1 MCINKSTYPRYELI
15 THPFIFAYI
24 CIYANVSLTCMT
36 HHIFAYMN
44 KLPPPIYLHI
54 CKYSFFIYVSILYLH
69 IGINYFALHICIYN
83 ICSNM
88 SLWHIHLYHIFAY
101 FNKLT
106 PEGEGRAGSGAH
118 LPRFGGGVWGLTPHP
133 VPKFS
138 LGLGEGGWRRGC
150 GILRYSLFNPFLGF
164 GRRGCGQVFLAS

>member
-1 MCINKSTYPRYELI
+1 MTFSYIFAWFILYSLISLYVHTQIYISAIWINYPSLH
-15 THPFIFAYI
+15 TFAYI

-44 KLPPPIYLHI
+44 KLPVPIYLHI

-69 IGINYFALHICIYN
+69 IGINYFALHVCTYN

-106 PEGEGRAGSGAH
+106 RKEKDVLARA
-118 LPRFGGGVWGLTPHP
+118 LT
-133 VPKFS
+133 F
-138 LGLGEGGWRRGC
+138 LGLEEGC
-150 GILRYSLFNPFLGF
+150 GD
-164 GRRGCGQVFLAS
+164 

>member
-1 MCINKSTYPRYELI
+1 MHKQIYISAIWIDYPSL
-15 THPFIFAYI
+15 HI
-24 CIYANVSLTCMT
+24 CIHLHICKCSLTCIT

-44 KLPPPIYLHI
+44 KLPVSIYLHI

-106 PEGEGRAGSGAH
+106 PEGEGRAGLGAH
-118 LPRFGGGVWGLTPHP
+118 PPRF
-133 VPKFS
+133 
-138 LGLGEGGWRRGC
+138 GEGGWRRGC
-150 GILRYSLFNPFLGF
+150 GILRYSPL
-164 GRRGCGQVFLAS
+164 

>member
-24 CIYANVSLTCMT
+24 CIYANLSLTCMT

-44 KLPPPIYLHI
+44 KLALPIYLHI

-69 IGINYFALHICIYN
+69 IGINYFALYICIYN

-106 PEGEGRAGSGAH
+106 PEGSRRRTCWLRRSNSSVW
-118 LPRFGGGVWGLTPHP
+118 RKGVGTNPLIPSLNSPWG
-133 VPKFS
+133 
-138 LGLGEGGWRRGC
+138 
-150 GILRYSLFNPFLGF
+150 
-164 GRRGCGQVFLAS
+164 